1 MTSTTARFRRT
12 LVRLKPV
19 HGRRV
24 RCLQHE
30 FQTNSREVEAVTV
43 DTTQT
48 EIGQFQTNSR
58 EVEAQLHCRVGERAH
73 AFQTNSREVEAVV
86 TLQ

>member
-1 MTSTTARFRRT
+1 M
-12 LVRLKPV
+12 
-19 HGRRV
+19 
-24 RCLQHE
+24 
-30 FQTNSREVEAVTV
+30 TV